1 MDDVNIIVNKLHNAG
16 FINLDIK
23 KIYGDYFIGLEK
35 SAYRIDELLNI
46 LDCIPKTSILGNYPQ
61 LGGNLYIR
69 TNIKIN

>member
-23 KIYGDYFIGLEK
+23 KMYGDYFIGLEK

-46 LDCIPKTSILGNYPQ
+46 LDCIPKTSILGIYPQ